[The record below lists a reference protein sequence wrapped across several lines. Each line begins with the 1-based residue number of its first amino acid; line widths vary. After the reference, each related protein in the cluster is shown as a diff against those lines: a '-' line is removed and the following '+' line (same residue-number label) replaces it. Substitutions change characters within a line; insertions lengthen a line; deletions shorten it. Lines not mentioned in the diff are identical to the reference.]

1 VPNALSDGLR
11 RMTSNLR
18 AAGIEIQFSRADI
31 RGRRVVSLGL
41 ALPSP
46 GKDRQLLS
54 VVVIVASDPRKMAES
69 PRLFHIFRRTPVK
82 TRWKATDGH

>member
-1 VPNALSDGLR
+1 VPNVLSDGLR
-11 RMTSNLR
+11 RMARNLR

-31 RGRRVVSLGL
+31 RGRRVVSLVL
-41 ALPSP
+41 RFRAREKTVS
-46 GKDRQLLS
+46 LLS

-69 PRLFHIFRRTPVK
+69 PRLFDIFRRTPVK